1 MIIQFVLLAGLI
13 GTFAYALSQHRRSRW
28 LSTALM
34 VISIVGAT
42 FVLLPDL
49 TNEIANAVG
58 VGRGADLVLYC
69 FVLISFFAIF
79 NIHLRL
85 RASAGTTTQLARA
98 LAITSATSPNS
109 QARSPNSGPPAQSKH

>member
-42 FVLLPDL
+42 FVLLPEL
-49 TNEIANAVG
+49 TNEVG

-79 NIHLRL
+79 NLHLRL

-109 QARSPNSGPPAQSKH
+109 QATAPSSGPPAQSKH

>member
-1 MIIQFVLLAGLI
+1 MIIQFVLLVGLI

-42 FVLLPDL
+42 FVLLPNL

-69 FVLISFFAIF
+69 FLLISLFAIF

-85 RASAGTTTQLARA
+85 RASAGTTTELARA
-98 LAITSATSPNS
+98 LAIMSATAPRPEVRAS
-109 QARSPNSGPPAQSKH
+109 RSGLPPATK